1 MRDVLPVLRLLGLL
15 IMLFSATMLLPLGTS
30 ALFEDGMLLVHLR
43 SASFTWLAG
52 GLLWLSARSARDELQ
67 PRHGVLLVVLTWSVL
82 PLFATLPLL
91 LGMHALGQPMSF
103 THAFYEATSGLTT
116 TGGTVMS
123 GVDKLPVSINLWRCF
138 LQWLGGMG
146 ILILVVAVLPFLGM
160 GGSQLF
166 RAESPGPMKETKLT
180 PRIAETA
187 KGLWLVYASI
197 STLCAL
203 GYWAA
208 GMTPMDAI
216 MHMFT
221 TVSLGGL
228 TPHDAS
234 FAYFDSPAIESV
246 AIAVMLL
253 CSANFALYFS
263 AISKQR
269 SDIIW
274 KNPEL
279 RITLISLIGGGL
291 LVSFV
296 IWLEG
301 HYEPLKAL
309 RYGMFHTV
317 SIATTTGYGTTNFEL
332 WPPFAPMFMLLLSSF
347 ATSAGSTGGG
357 IKTLRVLVLF
367 QQARHE
373 LKRMVHPRLVQPPRI
388 GQNRIPDHI
397 VRAVVAYTVLYVATV
412 LVMTLLMLASELDL
426 VSAFAAT
433 LASINCT
440 GLGLAKVG
448 PTSNYAALTDF
459 QIWVCSAGMILG
471 RLELLSFFAL
481 LLPSYWKR

>member
-1 MRDVLPVLRLLGLL
+1 MRDVLPVLRLLGML
-15 IMLFSATMLLPLGTS
+15 IMFFSGAMLLPVGAS
-30 ALFEDGMLLVHLR
+30 ALFDDGLLWVHMQAVSLTWLSGGALWLATR
-43 SASFTWLAG
+43 SAS
-52 GLLWLSARSARDELQ
+52 DELQ
-67 PRHGVLLVVLTWSVL
+67 PRHGVLLVVLTWSML
-82 PLFATLPLL
+82 PLFAALPLL
-91 LGMHALGQPMSF
+91 LGMQALGQPMSF

-166 RAESPGPMKETKLT
+166 RA
-180 PRIAETA
+180 
-187 KGLWLVYASI
+187 KGLWLVYATI
-197 STLCAL
+197 SVLCAF
-203 GYWAA
+203 GYWLA
-208 GMTPMDAI
+208 GMTPVDAVL
-216 MHMFT
+216 HMFT

-234 FAYFDSPAIESV
+234 FAYFDSAAIETV
-246 AIAVMLL
+246 AIITMLV

-263 AISKQR
+263 SISKKR

-296 IWLEG
+296 FWLEG

-448 PTSNYAALTDF
+448 PTSNYAVLTDF
-459 QIWVCSAGMILG
+459 QTWVCTFAMLLG
-471 RLELLSFFAL
+471 RLELFTL
-481 LLPSYWKR
+481 LVVLTPAFWRK

>member
-1 MRDVLPVLRLLGLL
+1 MRDVMPVLRLLGLL
-15 IMLFSATMLLPLGTS
+15 TMIFSATMLLPIGAS
-30 ALFEDGMLLVHLR
+30 ALYADGLLKMHAAA
-43 SASFTWLAG
+43 ASVTWLTG
-52 GLLWLSARSARDELQ
+52 GLLWLSTRADQSELQ
-67 PRHGVLLVVLTWSVL
+67 PRHGVLLVVLTWIVL

-91 LGMHALGQPMSF
+91 FGMHAIGQPMAF

-116 TGGTVMS
+116 TGGTTMS
-123 GVDKLPVSINLWRCF
+123 GLDKLPISINLWRCF

-166 RAESPGPMKETKLT
+166 RAESAGPMKETKLT

-187 KGLWLVYASI
+187 KGLWYVYATI
-197 STLCAL
+197 SLLCTL
-203 GYWAA
+203 GYWLA
-208 GMTPMDAI
+208 GMTPEDAL

-228 TPHDAS
+228 SPHDAS
-234 FAYFDSPAIESV
+234 FAYFDSAAIEMV
-246 AIAVMLL
+246 AIVTMLV
-253 CSANFALYFS
+253 CSVNFALYFS

-269 SDIIW
+269 SSIVW

-279 RITLISLIGGGL
+279 RVTLLCLLGGGL

-301 HYEPLKAL
+301 RYDPLRAL
-309 RYGMFHTV
+309 RYGMFHTI
-317 SIATTTGYGTTNFEL
+317 SIATTTGYGITNFEV

-357 IKTLRVLVLF
+357 IKMVRVMVLF
-367 QQARHE
+367 QQARQE

-397 VRAVVAYTVLYVATV
+397 VRAVVAYAVLYVLTV
-412 LVMTLLMLASELDL
+412 LLMTLALLFSELDL
-426 VSAFAAT
+426 VSAFSAT
-433 LASINCT
+433 LASINCA

-459 QIWVCSAGMILG
+459 QIWVCSIGMILG